1 MKVFFIQYKR
11 SYKKENIF
19 SNPVSS
25 AGSRKSVG
33 WPLYSANNRYIL
45 RIDDSPPKEIVT
57 RSGRLEDVFVPM
69 IEVDRNEESCTFWN
83 DLVPF
88 LQKSQDEKCRLGS
101 APTSCS

>member
-1 MKVFFIQYKR
+1 MKVFSFSI
-11 SYKKENIF
+11 SVVIKKENIF

-33 WPLYSANNRYIL
+33 WPLYSPNNRYIL
-45 RIDDSPPKEIVT
+45 RIDDSPPKELVT

-69 IEVDRNEESCTFWN
+69 IEVDRNEESCAFWN

-101 APTSCS
+101 APTSC